1 MTKKLISVAIS
12 PTAYAVIKA
21 EAEHNRRSVNIWL
34 DYHLEAIFPTVW
46 EEVKTILSSK
56 KDTE

>member
-1 MTKKLISVAIS
+1 MTKKRISIAIS

-34 DYHLEAIFPTVW
+34 DYHLEAVFPTVW
-46 EEVKTILSSK
+46 EEAKTILELK
-56 KDTE
+56 KDTD